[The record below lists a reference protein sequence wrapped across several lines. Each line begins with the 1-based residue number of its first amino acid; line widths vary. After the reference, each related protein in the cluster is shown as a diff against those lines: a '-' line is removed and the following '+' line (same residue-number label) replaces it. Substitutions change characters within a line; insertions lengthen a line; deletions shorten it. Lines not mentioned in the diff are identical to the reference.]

1 MRVHWTNRA
10 KARLRDIQTEI
21 ERDRPLVARDV
32 VEKILR
38 RSWML
43 GESPN
48 VGHSVRGFETT
59 ELLEVL
65 LRPYRI
71 IYRIKPTQV
80 DVVTVLHY
88 RQLLEKDLRGFKNQ

>member
-21 ERDRPLVARDV
+21 ERDRPLVDRDV

-65 LRPYRI
+65 LRPYRNPHKWMLLLYCI
-71 IYRIKPTQV
+71 IGSYWKKT
-80 DVVTVLHY
+80 
-88 RQLLEKDLRGFKNQ
+88 